1 MSGISEIEQGLD
13 MSARGHAGADEPT
26 ESFAR
31 TPPAVHPKGK
41 RRRNIPA
48 PAGIPSAAGPVM
60 LDAPTGM
67 ESLDAMLPHLLTAG
81 GLLLLGILLA
91 AIGLTAPA
99 ASCLLALLMFAGWR
113 YASWDWIPAGTI
125 RRTIGDR
132 YGLAVP
138 VIDDMSDPWKG
149 PRPAGRRIRR
159 GRRYRVEYADGDG
172 MLREG
177 TLMVWGESL
186 LLVRPDGGIIPA
198 REAGR

>member
-1 MSGISEIEQGLD
+1 
-13 MSARGHAGADEPT
+13 
-26 ESFAR
+26 
-31 TPPAVHPKGK
+31 
-41 RRRNIPA
+41 
-48 PAGIPSAAGPVM
+48 
-60 LDAPTGM
+60 
-67 ESLDAMLPHLLTAG
+67 
-81 GLLLLGILLA
+81 
-91 AIGLTAPA
+91 
-99 ASCLLALLMFAGWR
+99 MFAGWR

-125 RRTIGDR
+125 RRTIDDR

-159 GRRYRVEYADGDG
+159 GRRYRVGYADGDG

>member
-1 MSGISEIEQGLD
+1 
-13 MSARGHAGADEPT
+13 
-26 ESFAR
+26 
-31 TPPAVHPKGK
+31 
-41 RRRNIPA
+41 
-48 PAGIPSAAGPVM
+48 M

-91 AIGLTAPA
+91 AMGLTAPA
-99 ASCLLALLMFAGWR
+99 AFCLLALLMFAGWR

-125 RRTIGDR
+125 RRTIDDR

-159 GRRYRVEYADGDG
+159 GRRYRVGYADGDG